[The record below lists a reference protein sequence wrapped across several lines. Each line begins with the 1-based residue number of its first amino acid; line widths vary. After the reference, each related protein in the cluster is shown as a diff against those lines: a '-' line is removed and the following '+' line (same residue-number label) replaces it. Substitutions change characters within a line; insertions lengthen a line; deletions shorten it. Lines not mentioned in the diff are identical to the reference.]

1 MCGIIFARKTGKDKT
16 PMNMKALDIFENQ
29 RKRGTEGFGIV
40 KIFKDKTFKV
50 DRATEGY
57 KFMWDIHMDPVDT
70 IMVHHRTPTSTPN
83 LTDQTHPLHVSNGS
97 LKYNYLVI
105 HNGMISNDDELKTE
119 HEKLGFVYQTAM
131 KEWNGTEKFND
142 SEALAIELS
151 RYIEG
156 QEKKYR
162 TTGSAA
168 FIALQIN
175 KKTQKAEKI
184 FFGRH
189 GSSPLL
195 MAKTRGSIILASENI
210 GEEIKEDILYSCELD
225 DKMELTKKKLAIEPE
240 TTKISPYSWIRS
252 DSRSATAEIE
262 TQKYMRRLRERE
274 REDECG
280 YRARYNSDGI
290 ATSDD
295 DLPTTETT
303 EILTEQEQISSDV
316 VDNVMDIIDQAVSEI
331 EMGLDEDEDMKT
343 YADMI
348 YQELLKL
355 NKKARELKEKE
366 WAITAQKDYKETKM
380 AESNLGTK

>member
-1 MCGIIFARKTGKDKT
+1 MCGIIFARKTGKDKA

-156 QEKKYR
+156 QEKKYK

-240 TTKISPYSWIRS
+240 ITKISPYSWIRS
-252 DSRSATAEIE
+252 DSGSTTAEIE

-290 ATSDD
+290 ATPDD
-295 DLPTTETT
+295 DLPTTEAT

-316 VDNVMDIIDQAVSEI
+316 VNNVMDIIDQAVSEI